1 MIRYHMMIEIEKYR
15 KKDKKKE
22 FMKNKIEN
30 LEKQF
35 SECLIKHNNK
45 IENCQEIRYKL
56 EEYLMKIKLI

>member
-1 MIRYHMMIEIEKYR
+1 MMIEIEKYR

-45 IENCQEIRYKL
+45 IENCQEIRYK
-56 EEYLMKIKLI
+56 